1 MVQKCRTNQAPPYLC
16 NVFHKTRDL
25 VSFRGAKEYK
35 LLPENT
41 RNIKNISTTSYKDH
55 DQPLDSWSFS
65 ECTSNVG
72 EMLGTFDNSDYIS
85 EA

>member
-1 MVQKCRTNQAPPYLC
+1 MSQLNLPKCRLSTGQCSLA
-16 NVFHKTRDL
+16 
-25 VSFRGAKEYK
+25 FRGANEYK

-55 DQPLDSWSFS
+55 DQPLDSWTFS